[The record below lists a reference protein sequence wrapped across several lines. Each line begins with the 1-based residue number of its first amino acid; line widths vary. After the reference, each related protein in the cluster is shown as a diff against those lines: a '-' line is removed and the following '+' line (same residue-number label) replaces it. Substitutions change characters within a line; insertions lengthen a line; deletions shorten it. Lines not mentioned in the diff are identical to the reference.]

1 MNLQIFFYVFSWYN
15 YPGGRKVEKNVRFEK
30 SSIIISILF
39 FLLGLIL
46 FIDFNKVINF
56 VSYVLGTI
64 IIALGVYKLWSYYR
78 KKLNNDLTDYNEF
91 GFGVVDLILGI
102 LIIVLAEAFTT
113 ILRFFVGGYILL
125 AGINRFVQTMSNNE
139 LKRNKFI
146 SLLLMSIIVIGL
158 GVYTILNKNSL
169 DIIGLLIMIYS
180 VIEIIE
186 SIMFRTSNKKEEI
199 NNEVIEVEVVEKKKN
214 SKKK

>member
-1 MNLQIFFYVFSWYN
+1 M
-15 YPGGRKVEKNVRFEK
+15 EKNVRFEK

-39 FLLGLIL
+39 FLLGLML

-78 KKLNNDLTDYNEF
+78 KKLNNEITDYNEF
-91 GFGVVDLILGI
+91 GFGVVDLILGV

-180 VIEIIE
+180 IIEIIE

-199 NNEVIEVEVVEKKKN
+199 NNEVIEIEVVEKKKN

>member
-1 MNLQIFFYVFSWYN
+1 M
-15 YPGGRKVEKNVRFEK
+15 EKNVRFEK

-78 KKLNNDLTDYNEF
+78 KKLNNEITDYNEF
-91 GFGVVDLILGI
+91 GFGVVDLILGV

-180 VIEIIE
+180 IIEIIE

-199 NNEVIEVEVVEKKKN
+199 NNEVIEIEVVEKKKN

>member
-1 MNLQIFFYVFSWYN
+1 M
-15 YPGGRKVEKNVRFEK
+15 EKNVRFEK

-199 NNEVIEVEVVEKKKN
+199 NNEVIEVEVVEKKKAKN

>member
-1 MNLQIFFYVFSWYN
+1 M
-15 YPGGRKVEKNVRFEK
+15 EKNVRFEK

-91 GFGVVDLILGI
+91 GFGVVDLILGV

-186 SIMFRTSNKKEEI
+186 SVMFRTSNKKEEI
-199 NNEVIEVEVVEKKKN
+199 NNEVIEVEVVEKKKVKN

>member
-1 MNLQIFFYVFSWYN
+1 M
-15 YPGGRKVEKNVRFEK
+15 EKNVRFEK

-139 LKRNKFI
+139 LKRNKFV

>member
-1 MNLQIFFYVFSWYN
+1 M
-15 YPGGRKVEKNVRFEK
+15 EKNVRFEK

-78 KKLNNDLTDYNEF
+78 KKLNNEITDYNEF
-91 GFGVVDLILGI
+91 GFGVVDLILGV

-146 SLLLMSIIVIGL
+146 SLLIMSIIVIGL

-180 VIEIIE
+180 IIEIIE

-199 NNEVIEVEVVEKKKN
+199 NNEVIEIEVVEKKKN

>member
-1 MNLQIFFYVFSWYN
+1 M
-15 YPGGRKVEKNVRFEK
+15 EKNVRFEK

-199 NNEVIEVEVVEKKKN
+199 NNEVIEIEVVEKKKN

>member
-1 MNLQIFFYVFSWYN
+1 M
-15 YPGGRKVEKNVRFEK
+15 EKNVRFEK

-186 SIMFRTSNKKEEI
+186 SVMFRTSNKKEEI
-199 NNEVIEVEVVEKKKN
+199 NNEVIEVEVVEKKKVKN

>member
-1 MNLQIFFYVFSWYN
+1 M
-15 YPGGRKVEKNVRFEK
+15 EKNVRFEK

-199 NNEVIEVEVVEKKKN
+199 NNEVIEVEVVEKKKVKN

>member
-1 MNLQIFFYVFSWYN
+1 M
-15 YPGGRKVEKNVRFEK
+15 EKNVRFEK

-139 LKRNKFI
+139 LKRNKFV

-199 NNEVIEVEVVEKKKN
+199 NNEVIEIEVVEKKKN

>member
-1 MNLQIFFYVFSWYN
+1 M
-15 YPGGRKVEKNVRFEK
+15 EKNVRFEK

-78 KKLNNDLTDYNEF
+78 KKLNNEITDYNEF
-91 GFGVVDLILGI
+91 GFGVVDLILGV

-180 VIEIIE
+180 IIEIIE
-186 SIMFRTSNKKEEI
+186 SIMFRTSSKKEEI
-199 NNEVIEVEVVEKKKN
+199 KNEVIEIEVVEKKKN

>member
-1 MNLQIFFYVFSWYN
+1 M
-15 YPGGRKVEKNVRFEK
+15 KKNIRIEK

-46 FIDFNKVINF
+46 YIDFNKVINF

-64 IIALGVYKLWSYYR
+64 IIGLGVYKLWSYYR

-102 LIIVLAEAFTT
+102 LIIVLADAFTT
-113 ILRFFVGGYILL
+113 ILRFFVGGWVLL
-125 AGINRFVQTMSNNE
+125 AGINRFVQAMSYNE
-139 LKRNKFI
+139 LKKNKFI
-146 SLLLMSIIVIGL
+146 SLLVMSIIVIGL
-158 GVYTILNKNSL
+158 GVYIILNKNAL

-186 SIMFRTSNKKEEI
+186 SIMFRISIKEEQVS
-199 NNEVIEVEVVEKKKN
+199 EVIEAEVVEKKKRKS
-214 SKKK
+214 SKKKK

>member
-1 MNLQIFFYVFSWYN
+1 M
-15 YPGGRKVEKNVRFEK
+15 EKNVRFEK

-91 GFGVVDLILGI
+91 GFGVVDLILGV

-199 NNEVIEVEVVEKKKN
+199 NNEVIEVEVVEKKKVKN

>member
-1 MNLQIFFYVFSWYN
+1 M
-15 YPGGRKVEKNVRFEK
+15 KKNIRIEK

-46 FIDFNKVINF
+46 YIDFNKVINF

-64 IIALGVYKLWSYYR
+64 IIGLGVYKLWSYYR

-102 LIIVLAEAFTT
+102 LIIVLADAFTT
-113 ILRFFVGGYILL
+113 ILRFFVGGWVLL
-125 AGINRFVQTMSNNE
+125 AGINRFVQAMSYNE
-139 LKRNKFI
+139 LKKNKFV
-146 SLLLMSIIVIGL
+146 SLLVMSIIVIGL
-158 GVYTILNKNSL
+158 GVYIILNKNSL

-186 SIMFRTSNKKEEI
+186 SIMFRTSIKEEPVS
-199 NNEVIEVEVVEKKKN
+199 EVIEAEVVEKKKTKS
-214 SKKK
+214 SKKKK

>member
-1 MNLQIFFYVFSWYN
+1 M
-15 YPGGRKVEKNVRFEK
+15 EKNVRFEK

-78 KKLNNDLTDYNEF
+78 KKLNNEITDYNEF

-139 LKRNKFI
+139 LKRSKFI

-180 VIEIIE
+180 IIEIIE
-186 SIMFRTSNKKEEI
+186 SIMFRTSSKKEEI
-199 NNEVIEVEVVEKKKN
+199 NNEVIEIEVVEKKKN

>member
-1 MNLQIFFYVFSWYN
+1 M
-15 YPGGRKVEKNVRFEK
+15 EKNVRFEK

-78 KKLNNDLTDYNEF
+78 KKLNNEITDYNEF
-91 GFGVVDLILGI
+91 GFGVVDLILGV

-139 LKRNKFI
+139 LKRSKFI

-180 VIEIIE
+180 IIEIIE

-199 NNEVIEVEVVEKKKN
+199 NNEVIEIEVVEKKKN

>member
-1 MNLQIFFYVFSWYN
+1 M
-15 YPGGRKVEKNVRFEK
+15 EKNVRFEK

-91 GFGVVDLILGI
+91 GFGVVDLILGV

-199 NNEVIEVEVVEKKKN
+199 NNEVIEVEVVEKKKAKN

>member
-1 MNLQIFFYVFSWYN
+1 M
-15 YPGGRKVEKNVRFEK
+15 EKNVRFEK

-39 FLLGLIL
+39 FLFGLIL

-78 KKLNNDLTDYNEF
+78 KKLNNEITDYNEF
-91 GFGVVDLILGI
+91 GFGVVDLILGV

-180 VIEIIE
+180 IIEIIE
-186 SIMFRTSNKKEEI
+186 SIMFRTSSKKEEI
-199 NNEVIEVEVVEKKKN
+199 NNEVIEIEVVEKKKN

>member
-1 MNLQIFFYVFSWYN
+1 M
-15 YPGGRKVEKNVRFEK
+15 EKNVRFEK

-78 KKLNNDLTDYNEF
+78 KKLNNEITDYNEF
-91 GFGVVDLILGI
+91 GFGVVDLILGV

-139 LKRNKFI
+139 LKRSKFI
-146 SLLLMSIIVIGL
+146 SLLLMSIIIIGL

-180 VIEIIE
+180 IIEIIE

-199 NNEVIEVEVVEKKKN
+199 NNEVIEIEVVEKKKN